1 MHFHYLLP
9 IAALTAALAAAQE
22 HIALQ
27 CRESEPPNVEI
38 TEIAFA
44 GSGCPAGYAPGQT
57 LSDPST
63 LILPATSFT
72 AESGKNKSN
81 LDARTNCQILV
92 KLHYPSDWQFSV
104 SKADYYGRVQVPDG
118 MTAVSKTTYYFT
130 GDPTSNDV
138 SYNTTV
144 LGPYDGSYFRND
156 RFGETNSLWS
166 PCGSEAMLNINSEVR
181 LSPVGT
187 GQTAVIGVYTQE
199 KVDISWRTCG

>member
-1 MHFHYLLP
+1 MQPHYLLP
-9 IAALTAALAAAQE
+9 FAAVAAALRADQQ

-27 CRESEPPNVEI
+27 YREPEPHDVAI

-44 GSGCPAGYAPGQT
+44 GSGCPAGYAPGQA

-63 LILPATSFT
+63 LIIPKTSFT

-92 KLHYPSDWQFSV
+92 KLNYPSGWQFSV

-130 GDPTSNDV
+130 GDSTDV
-138 SYNTTV
+138 CITQA
-144 LGPYDGSYFRND
+144 
-156 RFGETNSLWS
+156 RFQFLSF
-166 PCGSEAMLNINSEVR
+166 EAI
-181 LSPVGT
+181 
-187 GQTAVIGVYTQE
+187 A
-199 KVDISWRTCG
+199 